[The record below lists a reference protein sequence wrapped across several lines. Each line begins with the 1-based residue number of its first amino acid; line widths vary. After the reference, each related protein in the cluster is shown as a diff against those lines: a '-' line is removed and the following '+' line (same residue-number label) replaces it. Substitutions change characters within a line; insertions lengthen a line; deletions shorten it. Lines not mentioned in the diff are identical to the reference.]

1 MTQQNNGINFTRRRA
16 LKISGALL
24 GLSTFPVRAAAA
36 LTRGE
41 LVTWH
46 GIALGAAAEMQIA
59 HVDRNEGR
67 RILEMAV
74 AEIRRL
80 ERIFSLYDE
89 TSDLSQLNRQ
99 GFLASPPAELVE
111 VLSTSLSLAR
121 VSRGAFDPSVQ
132 VLWNRGTQSSAVQEP
147 LHSALGRVGY
157 QNITVSAREIRLEQD
172 AMALTFNGIAQGYIT
187 DRMVAL
193 LRDAGLNDVLIDCG
207 EIYGAGRHPSGR
219 TWQVALA
226 DNPAGPVSC
235 QNQAVATSSG
245 VTVMPGAPGLKD
257 HLFDPASGASAK
269 RYKSLSVIAPSAILA
284 DGLSTALSVLTEE
297 AWGDVLKDLTG
308 QNVRICGVR
317 ENGTLIQAATS

>member
-1 MTQQNNGINFTRRRA
+1 MTLQNDRISFTRRRA

-24 GLSTFPVRAAAA
+24 GLSTFPARAAAA

-59 HVDRNEGR
+59 HVDRNEAR
-67 RILEMAV
+67 HILELAV

-121 VSRGAFDPSVQ
+121 VSKGAFDPSVQ
-132 VLWNRGTQSSAVQEP
+132 ALWNRSAQDSAVQEP
-147 LHSALGRVGY
+147 LQSTLGRVGY
-157 QNITVSAREIRLEQD
+157 QNITVSARELRLEHN
-172 AMALTFNGIAQGYIT
+172 AMALTLNGIAQGYIT
-187 DRMVAL
+187 DRLVAL
-193 LRDAGLNDVLIDCG
+193 LRDAGLNDILIDCG

-245 VTVMPGAPGLKD
+245 GTVIPGAPGLKA
-257 HLFDPASGASAK
+257 HIFDPASGASAGK
-269 RYKSLSVIAPSAILA
+269 YKSLSVIAPSAILA
-284 DGLSTALSVLTEE
+284 DGLSTALSVLAED
-297 AWGDVLKDLTG
+297 AWGEVLKDLTG

-317 ENGTLIQAATS
+317 ENGTLIHAATS